1 MRSQRARCRHGFAV
15 GCREYKVD
23 QKSVFDKK
31 YEMPKSTA
39 LTATLPPAAADAL
52 RRLGE
57 HLAIARV
64 RRKQSQRAWAQRLGV
79 SVPTLIRLE
88 RGEPG
93 GSIGLLA
100 TALWL
105 IGRAQELPE
114 LAAPVHDRGALES
127 DVRAAV
133 KRRAV
138 RSAASAQARL
148 SRKAAPRRSRK
159 TPG

>member
-1 MRSQRARCRHGFAV
+1 MSRASAA
-15 GCREYKVD
+15 
-23 QKSVFDKK
+23 
-31 YEMPKSTA
+31 ST
-39 LTATLPPAAADAL
+39 TLPPAAADAV

-93 GSIGLLA
+93 VSLGLLA

-105 IGRAQELPE
+105 IGRVQDLPE
-114 LAAPVHDRGALES
+114 LAAPAQDRGALES

-148 SRKAAPRRSRK
+148 SRKPAAP
-159 TPG
+159 